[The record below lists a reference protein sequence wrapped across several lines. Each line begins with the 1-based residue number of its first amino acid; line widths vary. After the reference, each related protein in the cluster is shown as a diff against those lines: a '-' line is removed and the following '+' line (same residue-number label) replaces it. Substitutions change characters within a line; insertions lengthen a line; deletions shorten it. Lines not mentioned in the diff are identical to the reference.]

1 MIWGTLLLAA
11 GASSRM
17 RGHDKVLEDVRGEP
31 LLRVMAKRAMS
42 CSDRVFVTLPLEDS
56 KRRDAISGLDL
67 VIVDVASPVLGMSES
82 LRCGIEAAKACD
94 AVMILPADM
103 PDITAEDMTLLWRA
117 AASGDRQSIIR
128 ATSATGKPGH
138 PVIFRRNHFDELA
151 QLQGDSGAKAVV
163 ERNGFV
169 PVALANAHALTDL
182 DTPEDWLNWRQRQNR
197 PS

>member
-1 MIWGTLLLAA
+1 
-11 GASSRM
+11 M
-17 RGHDKVLEDVRGEP
+17 RGRDKLLEDVSGEP
-31 LLRVMAKRAMS
+31 LLRVMAKRAIS
-42 CSDRVFVTLPLEDS
+42 CSDRVFITLPLEVS

-67 VIVDVASPVLGMSES
+67 AIVDVASPVLGMSES
-82 LRCGIEAAKACD
+82 LRCGIEAANACD

-138 PVIFRRNHFDELA
+138 PVIFRQNHFDELA

-182 DTPEDWLNWRQRQNR
+182 DTPEDWDNWRQRQNR